1 MLEGVRSTA
10 GARCAL
16 ALKAAVVFCM
26 ATCFGAAARAEAPF
40 AHKGPLAHR
49 AQRKAAVGALPYD
62 KFTPEGQKKVDGVL
76 SKITMYRK
84 LPTQVICCDPELFV
98 YMTTHPEILAN
109 IWMLLEIDDVVL
121 TPESPGVFRASD
133 EAGTTGS
140 VEFLYRDHE
149 NYVLYANGTYDGPLF
164 QKPVTGSCVLHLKAG
179 STRESNG
186 RYYVTCE
193 LDAFV
198 RLDHMG
204 AEFWTKT
211 LQPLVGHVADMSFT
225 QTASFVESLSRACG
239 RNPGGMCRLA
249 ERLEHVHPLTREE
262 FVRVTAAVAERQGSE
277 DVARTSRPAPAQPA
291 QALAPA
297 GPVAPAAKMARGQN
311 R

>member
-1 MLEGVRSTA
+1 MLS
-10 GARCAL
+10 
-16 ALKAAVVFCM
+16 AAVFLTLLSGVC
-26 ATCFGAAARAEAPF
+26 GAAARAENPLANR
-40 AHKGPLAHR
+40 GPLAHR
-49 AQRKAAVGALPYD
+49 AQRKAAIGALPYD
-62 KFTPEGQKKVDGVL
+62 KFTPEGRQKVDGVL

-84 LPTQVICCDPELFV
+84 MPTQVICCDPELFV

-121 TPESPGVFRASD
+121 TPDGPGFYRAND
-133 EAGTTGS
+133 GAGTTGS
-140 VEFLYRDHE
+140 VEFLHRDHE

-164 QKPVTGSCVLHLKAG
+164 QKPVSGSCVLHLRAD
-179 STRESNG
+179 SVRESNG

-193 LDAFV
+193 LDAFL
-198 RLDHMG
+198 RLDHVG

-249 ERLEHVHPLTREE
+249 ERLEHIGPETRDE
-262 FVRVTAAVAERQGSE
+262 FVRMTAAVAERQGVE
-277 DVARTSRPAPAQPA
+277 EVARTSRPATAQPA
-291 QALAPA
+291 QALAPL
-297 GPVAPAAKMARGQN
+297 GPMARGQN